1 MMSEELFFILVK
13 ETSESSAPR
22 TALLA
27 FYTDGENIVRRLNEQ
42 EAAPGGL
49 DDSLAASDGI
59 NCCSAFGMP
68 PATCC
73 TYDYQALFECSLR
86 FRWRSSRSR
95 MRHTV
100 VQLLCSCTLYRVLR
114 PVRGVVVKP
123 TGRGPARPDW
133 PASRQHIVNHRHP

>member
-73 TYDYQALFECSLR
+73 TYDYQALFEC
-86 FRWRSSRSR
+86 
-95 MRHTV
+95 
-100 VQLLCSCTLYRVLR
+100 CTPCVFG
-114 PVRGVVVKP
+114 GVPLGVACVILWCNYCAVAHCTEYYAP
-123 TGRGPARPDW
+123 CEEW
-133 PASRQHIVNHRHP
+133 W